1 MSVSVYVSW
10 AHEQTKLQ
18 LSYMNSFS
26 LEISQCRSVFYIM
39 SQSKKKSKLFER
51 KEEKMT
57 VTAKSTVVLGYKN
70 NTVNEWARLGNR
82 KIKLH
87 TGREVR

>member
-1 MSVSVYVSW
+1 MGSRVN
-10 AHEQTKLQ
+10 KLQ

-57 VTAKSTVVLGYKN
+57 VTAKSSSWLQKQ
-70 NTVNEWARLGNR
+70 
-82 KIKLH
+82 H
-87 TGREVR
+87 C

>member
-1 MSVSVYVSW
+1 MGSRVN
-10 AHEQTKLQ
+10 KLQ

-57 VTAKSTVVLGYKN
+57 LLLKVVLGYKN

>member
-1 MSVSVYVSW
+1 
-10 AHEQTKLQ
+10 
-18 LSYMNSFS
+18 
-26 LEISQCRSVFYIM
+26 
-39 SQSKKKSKLFER
+39 
-51 KEEKMT
+51 MT
-57 VTAKSTVVLGYKN
+57 VTAKSSSWLQN

>member
-1 MSVSVYVSW
+1 MGSRVN
-10 AHEQTKLQ
+10 KLQ

-51 KEEKMT
+51 KEENMT
-57 VTAKSTVVLGYKN
+57 FIAKSSSWLQKQN
-70 NTVNEWARLGNR
+70 C
-82 KIKLH
+82 
-87 TGREVR
+87 

>member
-1 MSVSVYVSW
+1 MGSRVN
-10 AHEQTKLQ
+10 KLQ

-26 LEISQCRSVFYIM
+26 LEISQCPSVFYIM

-57 VTAKSTVVLGYKN
+57 FIAKSSSWLQKQ
-70 NTVNEWARLGNR
+70 
-82 KIKLH
+82 H
-87 TGREVR
+87 C